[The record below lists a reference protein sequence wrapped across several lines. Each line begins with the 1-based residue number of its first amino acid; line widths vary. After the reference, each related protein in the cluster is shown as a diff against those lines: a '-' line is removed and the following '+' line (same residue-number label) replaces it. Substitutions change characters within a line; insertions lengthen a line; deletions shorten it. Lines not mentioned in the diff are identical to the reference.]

1 MEPFPFSH
9 VTIDDAFWAPWF
21 ARLSTVTLPAQF
33 DQIAVHTG
41 RLANFQR
48 VAAGESGGHQG
59 RYYDDSDV
67 YKWCEACAYALAHHR
82 SEPLIQ
88 QLNTVIQAIASAQD
102 EEGYLVTFFQLMHPD
117 LKFRNL
123 SYMHEMYCMGHLME
137 AGVALAD
144 CLNDT
149 RLLTCSVK
157 AADLLVSKFG
167 EAGTTGYCGHSEVE
181 LALIRLGKHVGN
193 PEYANLAR
201 RMMTLRGQKPTL
213 FERELQDDEAMKL
226 SPWAKQYL
234 NLRGEYFQDHAP
246 MVEHTEIVGHAVR
259 GMYLYTAAV
268 SMVDDPAWETMQ
280 RTLWRNL
287 VDKRLYVTGGTGSSS
302 KNEGFTRDYDLPNL
316 DSYAE
321 TCAAVALIGW
331 GRELAQHFGESD
343 FMDVAELALFN
354 AALAGIST
362 SGDQYFYANPL
373 ESRMN
378 HGRVPWFDCACCPP
392 NIARLIGGVH
402 RLAISHSPDANQV
415 WIHFPIQGTYTLPN
429 GQAIRIESGYPASGR
444 FKVTFT
450 GTSATELDLRVRIP
464 GWVDEM
470 GAEIDNVDFEADFE
484 QGYAVFN
491 RTWQPGESLAVD
503 WEMEPRWLESHPLV
517 FDNLGCS
524 ALAIGPLIY
533 CLESQD
539 TLKPAQLFMA
549 MTDEPVEVEVGTK
562 PGDWPSAKVSGL
574 RLSPSDQALLYDV
587 SPTTEFEEEE
597 ATFIPYALWSNQGP
611 STMRVWV
618 RSTIGM
624 ED

>member
-1 MEPFPFSH
+1 MEPIPFAN

-21 ARLSTVTLPAQF
+21 ARLATVTLPAQY

-41 RLANFQR
+41 RLMNFQR
-48 VAAGESGGHQG
+48 VAAGERGGHQG

-67 YKWCEACAYALAHHR
+67 YKWCEACAYALAHHN
-82 SEPLIQ
+82 SELLVK
-88 QLNTVIQAIASAQD
+88 QLDTVIQAIASSQD
-102 EEGYLVTFFQLMHPD
+102 DDGYLVTFFQLMHPD

-123 SYMHEMYCMGHLME
+123 SYMHEMYCLGHLME
-137 AGVALAD
+137 AGVALAE

-149 RLLTCSVK
+149 RLLICSIK
-157 AADLLVSKFG
+157 AADLLVSRFG
-167 EAGTTGYCGHSEVE
+167 ESGTVGYCGHSEIE
-181 LALIRLGKHVGN
+181 LALLRLSKHVGK
-193 PEYANLAR
+193 PEYAKLAC

-213 FERELQDDEAMKL
+213 FERELEDAEAMEL
-226 SPWAKQYL
+226 SPWAKHYL

-246 MVEHTEIVGHAVR
+246 LVEHSEIVGHAVR

-268 SMVDDPAWETMQ
+268 SMVDDPDWERMQ
-280 RTLWRNL
+280 RNLWRNL

-321 TCAAVALIGW
+321 TCAAIALIGW
-331 GRELAQHFGESD
+331 GRELVQHFGESD
-343 FMDVAELALFN
+343 YLDVAEIALFN

-362 SGDQYFYANPL
+362 SGDHYFYANPL

-378 HGRVPWFDCACCPP
+378 HSRVPWFDCACCPP
-392 NIARLIGGVH
+392 NIARLIGSVH
-402 RLAISHSPDANQV
+402 RLAISQSPQANQV
-415 WIHFPIQGTYTLPN
+415 WIHFPIQGTYSLPN
-429 GQAIRIESGYPASGR
+429 GLTIRIESRYPASGQ
-444 FKVTFT
+444 FKVTVT
-450 GTSATELDLRVRIP
+450 GVEAAKLDLRIRIP

-484 QGYAVFN
+484 KGYAVFD
-491 RTWQPGESLAVD
+491 RTWQPGETLSVD

-524 ALAIGPLIY
+524 ALAIGPLVY
-533 CLESQD
+533 CLES
-539 TLKPAQLFMA
+539 LEASKPAQLFVA
-549 MTDEPVEVEVGTK
+549 LTDEPVAVDENPS
-562 PGDWPSAKVSGL
+562 PGAWPTAQVSGVRVL
-574 RLSPSDQALLYDV
+574 PSDLAMLYDV
-587 SPTTEFEEEE
+587 SQETEIENEE
-597 ATFIPYALWSNQGP
+597 ATFVPYALWSNQGP